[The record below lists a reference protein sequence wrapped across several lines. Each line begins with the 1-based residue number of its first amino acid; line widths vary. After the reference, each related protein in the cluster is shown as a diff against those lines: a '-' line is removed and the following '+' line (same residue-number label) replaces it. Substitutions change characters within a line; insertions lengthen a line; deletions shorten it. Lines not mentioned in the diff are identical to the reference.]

1 MIKSNI
7 NISSNIY
14 IRRHRDLY
22 FDKQYIEQVVG
33 ANRLKEIKNRYSGSL
48 SSIKLNKAQD
58 EIANGTVK
66 CSYDKSGE
74 ISYGP
79 VLQNGSMCWE
89 NRCENISCAYYK
101 ICSTEQNFKAI
112 SREPVPMEDTQEEDD
127 LRQVQGGDRVFLL
140 GDDLR
145 RRRLVRENGS
155 LSRAAGHRRTHHHRP
170 HRHQCERPFGRA
182 YQAISR

>member
-22 FDKQYIEQVVG
+22 SDKQYIEQVVG

-101 ICSTEQNFKAI
+101 ICSTEQNVLTENMI
-112 SREPVPMEDTQEEDD
+112 SVPVAEP
-127 LRQVQGGDRVFLL
+127 F
-140 GDDLR
+140 
-145 RRRLVRENGS
+145 
-155 LSRAAGHRRTHHHRP
+155 
-170 HRHQCERPFGRA
+170 
-182 YQAISR
+182 